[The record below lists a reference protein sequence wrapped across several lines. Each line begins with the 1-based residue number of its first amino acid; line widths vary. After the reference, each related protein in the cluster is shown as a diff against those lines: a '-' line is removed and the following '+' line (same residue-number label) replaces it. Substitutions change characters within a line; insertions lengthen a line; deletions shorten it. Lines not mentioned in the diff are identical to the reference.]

1 MEIKLAHFTDLR
13 DIIMKNKLKNITI
26 ITGKK
31 NIYNDKK
38 NKFIVTKDFLSK
50 ANDVFRN
57 CHSLETINMKKFDF
71 SEVISLKQWFCDC
84 VNLQEILFPQE
95 ADCSKLTSLYACF
108 MKTNLQ
114 TIDLSFMKIGNN
126 SLHLKYTFADSKAQK
141 IILPKA
147 NVKNFESCFS
157 GSLNVVEIIAP
168 ITLDMSETLLHRTF
182 YKCNYLKRLV
192 FTNERFDVDNFSKM
206 VKETASYIPT
216 ECCVL
221 LSRGTQWIK

>member
-1 MEIKLAHFTDLR
+1 MEIKLTHFTDLR
-13 DIIMKNKLKNITI
+13 DITMKNKLKNITI
-26 ITGKK
+26 VTGKK

-57 CHSLETINMKKFDF
+57 CNSLETINMEKFDF
-71 SEVISLKQWFCDC
+71 SEVISLKQWFTHCL
-84 VNLQEILFPQE
+84 NLQEIIFPKE
-95 ADCSKLTSLYACF
+95 ANCCKLTSLYACF
-108 MKTNLQ
+108 METNLP
-114 TIDLSFMKIGNN
+114 TIDLSFMKVGNN
-126 SLHLKYTFADSKAQK
+126 SLHFKYTFADSKAKK

-147 NVKNFESCFS
+147 NIKNFESCFS
-157 GSLNVVEIIAP
+157 GCLNVEEIIAP
-168 ITLDMSETLLHRTF
+168 ITFDMSTLKDTFLNRTF

-192 FTNERFDVDNFSKM
+192 FTNKRFDTDNFSKM

-221 LSRGTQWIK
+221 LP